1 MGWPSWAAGII
12 AGGTKLWNWYKGAKT
27 ATEGARSIFQTLK
40 GIPGQLPV
48 GSLVGQA
55 PDLNFGQTR
64 MGLME
69 GAGKRGYSGDISLGR
84 PSGKAGNEWINM
96 QAKYL
101 QYLNMAE
108 EFEEPGKVR
117 RAIKLKV

>member
-1 MGWPSWAAGII
+1 MSWIQTGLNIYN
-12 AGGTKLWNWYKGAKT
+12 GVKT
-27 ATEGARSIFQTLK
+27 VKSAVQQIFGDRVSGQ
-40 GIPGQLPV
+40 PGRGPV
-48 GSLVGQA
+48 
-55 PDLNFGQTR
+55 PDLIGSKPNLSFGATR

-69 GAGKRGYSGDISLGR
+69 GAGKRGYAGDLRLDR
-84 PSGKAGNEWINM
+84 PSGKAGNEWISM

-117 RAIKLKV
+117 KAYKLTV